1 MMQGIFAY
9 GGTNNRRTLLSVV
22 VLFVAS
28 VLLVMPYYFVYRAVT
43 VLLDGGAFSPAFI
56 AEHALIIGGLMIV
69 QTVLYTKGLDLSH
82 QAAYGTLMNL
92 RLSLAEK
99 LEKLPLGVTQQ
110 KGVGALKKIFT
121 DDIDSFEVLLAHALP
136 EGVANALSTLLV
148 LTAIFVCDWRLGLL
162 VLAVIVLGMVPV
174 MLMGSIGNKGAADY
188 YNASRHMNNTII
200 EYVNGMEVVKVFNKT
215 GESYARF
222 TNAVNDYR
230 DYTLRWYRACW
241 PWMAAYTSI
250 LPCTLLFVLPVGAV
264 MVMKNWVALPDF
276 VLAICLALALGMPLL
291 RTMSF
296 VSVMPQIRYKLAE
309 LERVLDHQPLIEGR
323 ICETAKQVD
332 VVFDHVDFSYE
343 DGTEILHDV
352 SLELAP
358 GTKTAIVGESG
369 AGKSTL
375 AKLLVHYYDVSGGAV
390 RIGGRDLRDLS
401 LAGLNALVSY
411 VSQDNFLFN
420 RSLADN
426 IRLGRPEATDEEV
439 LRAAEAAQC
448 MDFIDALPE
457 GIHTL
462 AGDCG
467 NRLSGGERQRIT
479 LARALLADAP
489 VLVLDEATAF
499 SDAEHERRIEAVL
512 NQSCGDKT
520 RLVIAHRLQTICDAD
535 QICVL
540 DGGRI
545 QDIGTHEE
553 LLGRCA
559 IYKRLWQANEE
570 SDVWQIEG
578 SDEP

>member
-28 VLLVMPYYFVYRAVT
+28 MLLVMPYYFVYRAVT
-43 VLLDGGAFSPAFI
+43 VLLNGGAFSPAFI

-136 EGVANALSTLLV
+136 EGVSTALSALLV

-174 MLMGSIGNKGAADY
+174 MLMGSIGNRGAADY

-352 SLELAP
+352 SLVLAP

-375 AKLLVHYYDVSGGAV
+375 
-390 RIGGRDLRDLS
+390 LS
-401 LAGLNALVSY
+401 LLAGLDAPSRGVVRFEGEDIAASGYAKHRREHVSLVFQDHNLIDYLTPEENLRLVSAK
-411 VSQDNFLFN
+411 
-420 RSLADN
+420 ADMKILEELGLSREESKRN
-426 IRLGRPEATDEEV
+426 I
-439 LRAAEAAQC
+439 
-448 MDFIDALPE
+448 M
-457 GIHTL
+457 H
-462 AGDCG
+462 
-467 NRLSGGERQRIT
+467 LSGGQRQRV
-479 LARALLADAP
+479 AVGRALVAPGRAILADEPTGSLDPEMTDEVIHLLQHAAHQLGKCVIVVTHSKRVANSADV
-489 VLVLDEATAF
+489 VLRLR
-499 SDAEHERRIEAVL
+499 SKKL
-512 NQSCGDKT
+512 T
-520 RLVIAHRLQTICDAD
+520 RA
-535 QICVL
+535 
-540 DGGRI
+540 
-545 QDIGTHEE
+545 
-553 LLGRCA
+553 
-559 IYKRLWQANEE
+559 
-570 SDVWQIEG
+570 
-578 SDEP
+578 

>member
-1 MMQGIFAY
+1 MQGIFAY
-9 GGTNNRRTLLSVV
+9 SGENNRRTMLSIV
-22 VLFVAS
+22 VLFFAAVF
-28 VLLVMPYYFVYRAVT
+28 LVVPYFFIYRAVT
-43 VLLDGGAFSPAFI
+43 VLLDGGPFSLGFI
-56 AEHALIIGGLMIV
+56 VGHTLIIGGLMIL
-69 QTVLYTKGLDLSH
+69 QTILYAKGLDLSH

-92 RLSLAEK
+92 RMSLAEK
-99 LEKLPLGVTQQ
+99 LEKLPLGVIQE
-110 KGVGALKKIFT
+110 KGVGAFKKIFT
-121 DDIDSFEVLLAHALP
+121 DDIESFELLLAHALP
-136 EGVANALSTLLV
+136 EGVASALSTIIV
-148 LTAIFVCDWRLGLL
+148 LAAIFICDWRLGFL
-162 VLAVIVLGMVPV
+162 VLAVVVLGFVPV
-174 MLMGSIGNKGAADY
+174 LLMGRIGSRGAADY
-188 YNASRHMNNTII
+188 YSTGRRMNNTII
-200 EYVNGMEVVKVFNKT
+200 EYVSGMEVVKVFNKT
-215 GESYARF
+215 GESYARLA
-222 TNAVNDYR
+222 NAVNDYR
-230 DYTLRWYRACW
+230 DGTLRWYRACW
-241 PWMAAYTSI
+241 PMMAVYQTI
-250 LPCTLLFVLPVGAV
+250 FPCTLLFALPVGAV
-264 MVMKNWVALPDF
+264 MVMKNWVALPEF
-276 VLAICLALALGMPLL
+276 VLAICLALGLGAPLL

-352 SLELAP
+352 SLVLAP

-411 VSQDNFLFN
+411 VSQENFLFN

-426 IRLGRPEATDEEV
+426 IRLGRPEASDEEV

-457 GIHTL
+457 GIDTL

-467 NRLSGGERQRIT
+467 NRLSGGERQRVT
-479 LARALLADAP
+479 LARALLVDAP

-499 SDAEHERRIEAVL
+499 SDAAHERQIDAVL
-512 NQSCGDKT
+512 SQACGDKT
-520 RLVIAHRLQTICDAD
+520 RLVIAHRLQTIRNAD
-535 QICVL
+535 QICVM
-540 DGGRI
+540 DGGRV

-553 LLGRCA
+553 LLARCT
-559 IYKRLWQANEE
+559 IYQRLWRANEE
-570 SDVWQIEG
+570 CDAWQIERG
-578 SDEP
+578 